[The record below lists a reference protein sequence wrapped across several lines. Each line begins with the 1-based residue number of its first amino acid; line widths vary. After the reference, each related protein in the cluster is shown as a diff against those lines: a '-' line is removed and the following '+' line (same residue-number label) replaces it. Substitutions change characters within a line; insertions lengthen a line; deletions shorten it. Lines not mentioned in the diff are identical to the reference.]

1 MESYVPSY
9 RVALTSGAAKELHKL
24 PNQVVERIFPR
35 MESLAS
41 NPRPPG
47 CKKMQGGDREYRIR
61 AGDYRVVYT
70 IDDKNL
76 LVEVTRI
83 RHRKDVYQR

>member
-1 MESYVPSY
+1 MPSY
-9 RVALTSGAAKELHKL
+9 KVALTSSAAKELQKL
-24 PNQVVERIFPR
+24 PNRAVERIFSR
-35 MESLAS
+35 IESLS
-41 NPRPPG
+41 SSPRPPG
-47 CKKMQGGDREYRIR
+47 CKKMQGGDPEYRLR

-76 LVEVTRI
+76 LVEITRI

>member
-1 MESYVPSY
+1 VPSY
-9 RVALTSGAAKELHKL
+9 RVALTSSAAKELQKL
-24 PNQVVERIFPR
+24 PGQVVERIFPR
-35 MESLAS
+35 IESLAS

-70 IDDKNL
+70 IDDKNFL
-76 LVEVTRI
+76 IEVTRI
-83 RHRKDVYQR
+83 RHRKDVYRR